1 MKSLLA
7 ATLSLTLLASGSAFA
22 APDYRSDRDNRDRH
36 GQQDRD
42 HGPTRGHDRHQTPRR
57 GGHLQRD
64 HRGDYVRDYK
74 RHGLRAPGRGQ
85 QWRHVDGR
93 YVLIAATTGLIADV
107 VLNRR

>member
-1 MKSLLA
+1 MKRLLA
-7 ATLSLTLLASGSAFA
+7 ATLTLTLLASGSAFA
-22 APDYRSDRDNRDRH
+22 GPDYHSDRDNRDRH
-36 GQQDRD
+36 GQQDRN
-42 HGPTRGHDRHQTPRR
+42 HANPRGHDRHEPPRR

-93 YVLIAATTGLIADV
+93 YVLIAAATGLIADV
-107 VLNRR
+107 VLNGR